1 MVDKFGESMSNVVIG
16 TYKMLQKRA
25 WATLREMVRRRRS
38 RGTTSRD
45 GAISKVKESP
55 DKLDIK
61 GA

>member
-1 MVDKFGESMSNVVIG
+1 MSNVVIG

-25 WATLREMVRRRRS
+25 WATLREMVRRRTS

-45 GAISKVKESP
+45 GPISKVKESP